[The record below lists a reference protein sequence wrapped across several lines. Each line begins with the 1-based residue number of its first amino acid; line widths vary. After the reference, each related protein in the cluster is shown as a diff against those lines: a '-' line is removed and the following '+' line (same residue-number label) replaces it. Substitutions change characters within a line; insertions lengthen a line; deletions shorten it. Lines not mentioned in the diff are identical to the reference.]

1 MMSELEIA
9 KHNLKIASEDL
20 RVTNALYLRGLAKP
34 SELLAARNEYE
45 RCLSE
50 YERVQRADGRQQ

>member
-1 MMSELEIA
+1 MNNLEIA
-9 KHNLKIASEDL
+9 EHNLAVARNNL
-20 RVTNALYLRGLAKP
+20 RVINAMFLRGLAKP
-34 SELLAARNEYE
+34 SELWQARDEYE